1 MATPRSPKFFLLA
14 GLVLALGTLALYL
27 PTLGYPF
34 IGFDDDDYVTGN
46 AMVKA
51 GLTWRGILWAFN
63 GIHAANWHPLTWIL
77 LLFEHALFGLHAG
90 GYHFVNALLHTANTL
105 LLFWFLVFT
114 TGARW
119 RSACVAAFFA
129 WHPLHVE
136 SVAWIS
142 ECKDVLS
149 AFFWLLT
156 LLAYARYARGVPHNP
171 PRLPDDGAAAS
182 SSPSRAASAYYV
194 LAIVFGACAM
204 MSKPMTVTLPFA
216 LLLLDVWPLKRL
228 EFSQFP
234 VPGLRRLLLEK
245 IPFFLLCAAVCA
257 VTYLAQQNQ
266 GAVSPMELS
275 SRLGNVPVAYARYLS
290 KLFWPANLAVVYPYV
305 YHWPAITI
313 LGSAMLLLVLSALAL
328 RCIRRW
334 SWPAVGWF
342 WFLGTLV
349 PAIGLVQVG
358 AQSMADRYTYL
369 PSIGLFVVVVWGA
382 AELCAAR
389 PDRKWLLSLAGG
401 SALTGCVLASFLQIG
416 YWRSTE
422 TLFLHTLQVAPNNY
436 VAFNALGKA
445 LENAGRDQQAL
456 ACYQNAV
463 ALEPRFAVSQFNLG
477 ILLIDLGK
485 KTEALPHIVAAARL
499 APDNPDAQFNLGVF
513 LFQQQQWS
521 DAAQCF
527 ENTLKLRPGF
537 APAHYRLGQTLVHLG
552 QFAAAA
558 NQFHTALRLQP
569 EDADARSAL
578 DTLLAGHPE
587 LK

>member
-119 RSACVAAFFA
+119 RSACVAALFA

-245 IPFFLLCAAVCA
+245 IPFFLL
-257 VTYLAQQNQ
+257 
-266 GAVSPMELS
+266 
-275 SRLGNVPVAYARYLS
+275 
-290 KLFWPANLAVVYPYV
+290 
-305 YHWPAITI
+305 
-313 LGSAMLLLVLSALAL
+313 
-328 RCIRRW
+328 
-334 SWPAVGWF
+334 
-342 WFLGTLV
+342 
-349 PAIGLVQVG
+349 
-358 AQSMADRYTYL
+358 
-369 PSIGLFVVVVWGA
+369 
-382 AELCAAR
+382 
-389 PDRKWLLSLAGG
+389 
-401 SALTGCVLASFLQIG
+401 
-416 YWRSTE
+416 
-422 TLFLHTLQVAPNNY
+422 
-436 VAFNALGKA
+436 
-445 LENAGRDQQAL
+445 
-456 ACYQNAV
+456 
-463 ALEPRFAVSQFNLG
+463 
-477 ILLIDLGK
+477 
-485 KTEALPHIVAAARL
+485 
-499 APDNPDAQFNLGVF
+499 
-513 LFQQQQWS
+513 
-521 DAAQCF
+521 
-527 ENTLKLRPGF
+527 
-537 APAHYRLGQTLVHLG
+537 
-552 QFAAAA
+552 
-558 NQFHTALRLQP
+558 
-569 EDADARSAL
+569 
-578 DTLLAGHPE
+578 
-587 LK
+587 

>member
-1 MATPRSPKFFLLA
+1 
-14 GLVLALGTLALYL
+14 
-27 PTLGYPF
+27 
-34 IGFDDDDYVTGN
+34 
-46 AMVKA
+46 
-51 GLTWRGILWAFN
+51 
-63 GIHAANWHPLTWIL
+63 
-77 LLFEHALFGLHAG
+77 
-90 GYHFVNALLHTANTL
+90 
-105 LLFWFLVFT
+105 
-114 TGARW
+114 
-119 RSACVAAFFA
+119 
-129 WHPLHVE
+129 
-136 SVAWIS
+136 
-142 ECKDVLS
+142 
-149 AFFWLLT
+149 
-156 LLAYARYARGVPHNP
+156 
-171 PRLPDDGAAAS
+171 
-182 SSPSRAASAYYV
+182 
-194 LAIVFGACAM
+194 
-204 MSKPMTVTLPFA
+204 
-216 LLLLDVWPLKRL
+216 
-228 EFSQFP
+228 
-234 VPGLRRLLLEK
+234 
-245 IPFFLLCAAVCA
+245 
-257 VTYLAQQNQ
+257 
-266 GAVSPMELS
+266 
-275 SRLGNVPVAYARYLS
+275 VAYARYLS
-290 KLFWPANLAVVYPYV
+290 KLLWPANLAVVYPYV

-389 PDRKWLLSLAGG
+389 PDRKWLLALAGG

-422 TLFLHTLQVAPNNY
+422 SLFLHTLQVAPNNY